1 MLHFKEGSGWKA
13 CYDDERD
20 LYTAQTWGRGSYH
33 LYEIDEQ
40 IFSRIGEPGVS
51 EFETE
56 KLIASGRHL
65 YMDIDDTSGPPYTV
79 VLDED
84 YATLC
89 PWANVQSSGHQWPSV
104 LTDIAVNIFE
114 SEADNREQRKKN
126 RPAEKEDM
134 KKDAF

>member
-89 PWANVQSSGHQWPSV
+89 PWADVQSSGHQWPSALV
-104 LTDIAVNIFE
+104 DIAVNIFE

>member
-40 IFSRIGEPGVS
+40 IFSQIGEPGVS

-89 PWANVQSSGHQWPSV
+89 PWADVQSSGHQWPSDLV
-104 LTDIAVNIFE
+104 DIAVNIFE

>member
-13 CYDDERD
+13 CYDDERN

-89 PWANVQSSGHQWPSV
+89 PWADVQSSGHQWPSV
-104 LTDIAVNIFE
+104 LADIAVNIFE

>member
-89 PWANVQSSGHQWPSV
+89 PWADVQSSGHQWPSDLV
-104 LTDIAVNIFE
+104 DIAVNIFE

>member
-13 CYDDERD
+13 CYDDERK
-20 LYTAQTWGRGSYH
+20 LYTAQTWSRGSYH

-89 PWANVQSSGHQWPSV
+89 PWADVQSSGHQWPSDLV
-104 LTDIAVNIFE
+104 DIAVNIFE

>member
-13 CYDDERD
+13 CYDDERN

-114 SEADNREQRKKN
+114 SEADNREQRKKK
-126 RPAEKEDM
+126 REAEKEDM

>member
-13 CYDDERD
+13 CYDDERN
-20 LYTAQTWGRGSYH
+20 LYTAQTWSRGSYH

-89 PWANVQSSGHQWPSV
+89 PWADVQSSGHQWPSV